1 MADFDLSDPVGSL
14 DKMSEQL
21 QQKAQRYGQFQA
33 RLNEVTVSRTS
44 SDGRVRIT
52 VDSNG
57 VPTEITLTDRAR
69 GVDPA
74 ELTRGIN
81 STLRS
86 AQAELRAEV
95 ENLAGEI
102 VGDDE
107 PANNILSQYQT
118 RFPDVEGTDEPA
130 DVRSPEMRIGELA
143 DEPDEVAV
151 EPPTRPARR
160 TRDEGDDV
168 DDEDDWSGR
177 SIFE

>member
-1 MADFDLSDPVGSL
+1 MADFDLSDPVSSL
-14 DKMSEQL
+14 DKLSEQL
-21 QQKAQRYGQFQA
+21 QEKGQRYGQFQA
-33 RLNEVTVSRTS
+33 RLNEVTVSRAS
-44 SDGRVRIT
+44 RDGRVRIT

-57 VPTEITLTDRAR
+57 VPTEITLTDRAK

-74 ELTRGIN
+74 ELTRAIN

-107 PANNILSQYQT
+107 PANNILAQYQA
-118 RFPDVEGTDEPA
+118 RFPDIEPADEPA
-130 DVRSPEMRIGELA
+130 DMRAPEMRIGELT
-143 DEPDEVAV
+143 DEPDEIAA
-151 EPPTRPARR
+151 EPSGRPARR
-160 TRDEGDDV
+160 TRNDGDDAT
-168 DDEDDWSGR
+168 DEDDWSGR